1 MQCVSRRAHL
11 ATHANLLSLAQY
23 KQRPSTATALFLDAS
38 SATPAQTLRALW
50 AKPGVVRV
58 AGAHDALGAKLALQ
72 AGIDAIWSSGFEI
85 STAHAVPDASILTM
99 SEYLAAARSIAQG
112 VSPVPVIAD
121 CDTGYGNS
129 NNVIRMVREFEAAGI
144 AAVCIEDKR
153 FPKTNSFIDG
163 RQELASIAEFVGK
176 LLAAKNA
183 QRTRDFAVIA
193 RTEALIAGWSVDE
206 ALRRAEAY
214 VRAGAD
220 AVLVHDKSPNGS
232 GVRAFM
238 ARWPQSVPI
247 IIVPTTFPSLG
258 IAEAETLG
266 IKTVIYA
273 NQGIR
278 ASARAVAEVWH
289 TIVRDG
295 NSVAVE
301 TNIASMS
308 TLFELQGM
316 TMHTEAERAF
326 DRTGPLPTRAII
338 LHAGDHRDDASLLP
352 LTADVPLAALDLNGI
367 PLVQR
372 QVALLQQCGITD
384 ITVVTGYR
392 HGAVPV
398 SGATCVVNDEWQ
410 TGGEISSLLTA
421 PALPSQ
427 SDVRTLVCYGDVLC
441 DHHVLERLL
450 ATDDDCTIVVDRN
463 DTPSSHVVRDPVT
476 VEDDGGAPRRF
487 LSPATPR
494 QLRAIGSAIPS
505 TNVNGEFTGLTLCS
519 ASHWALLR
527 ARAEQRESG
536 ALPELLHESL
546 LNGAFISCLEI
557 TSGWLELRTFADYEL
572 ACRMIAS

>member
-1 MQCVSRRAHL
+1 MFV
-11 ATHANLLSLAQY
+11 
-23 KQRPSTATALFLDAS
+23 DAS

-50 AKPGVVRV
+50 ARPGVVRV
-58 AGAHDALGAKLALQ
+58 AGAHDALGAKLAVQ
-72 AGIDAIWSSGFEI
+72 AGLDAIWSSGFEI
-85 STAHAVPDASILTM
+85 STAYAVPDASILTM

-144 AAVCIEDKR
+144 AAVCIEDKK
-153 FPKTNSFIDG
+153 FPKTNSFIG
-163 RQELASIAEFVGK
+163 GKHELASIAEFVGK

-183 QRTRDFAVIA
+183 QRTRAFAVIA

-220 AVLVHDKSPNGS
+220 ALLVHDKSPDGS

-238 ARWPQSVPI
+238 ARWPKSVPV

-278 ASARAVAEVWH
+278 ASARAVSELWH

-301 TNIASMS
+301 KNIAPMS

-316 TMHTEAERAF
+316 PTHTAAERAF
-326 DRTGPLPTRAII
+326 DRTGPLPTRAIL
-338 LHAGDHRDDASLLP
+338 LHAGDHRDDKSLLP
-352 LTADVPLAALDLNGI
+352 LTSEVPLAALDLNGI

-372 QVALLQQCGITD
+372 QITLLRQCGIAD

-392 HGAVPV
+392 HEAIPAN
-398 SGATCVVNDEWQ
+398 GATCVVNDAWQ
-410 TGGEISSLLTA
+410 TGGEISSLLAA
-421 PALPSQ
+421 PALPLQ
-427 SDVRTLVCYGDVLC
+427 SDARTLVCYGDVLC

-463 DTPSSHVVRDPVT
+463 DAPSSHVVRDPVA
-476 VEDDGGAPRRF
+476 VEDDTGAPRRF

-494 QLRAIGSAIPS
+494 QLCAIGSAIDS
-505 TNVNGEFTGLTLCS
+505 TTANGEFTGFTLCS
-519 ASHWALLR
+519 AAHWPLLR
-527 ARAEQRESG
+527 ARAEQRGRG
-536 ALPELLHESL
+536 ALPELLQESL
-546 LNGAFISCLEI
+546 VNGAAISCLEI

-572 ACRMIAS
+572 ACQMIAS

>member
-1 MQCVSRRAHL
+1 MRI
-11 ATHANLLSLAQY
+11 
-23 KQRPSTATALFLDAS
+23 
-38 SATPAQTLRALW
+38 
-50 AKPGVVRV
+50 
-58 AGAHDALGAKLALQ
+58 AGAHNALGAKLAVQ
-72 AGIDAIWSSGFEI
+72 AGVDAIWSSGFEI

-112 VSPVPVIAD
+112 VSHVPVIAD

-153 FPKTNSFIDG
+153 FPKTNSFVG
-163 RQELASIAEFVGK
+163 GKQELASIAEFVGK

-183 QRTRDFAVIA
+183 QRTREFAVIA

-214 VRAGAD
+214 ARAGAD
-220 AVLVHDKSPNGS
+220 ALLVHDKSRDGS

-238 ARWPQSVPI
+238 ARWSLAVPI
-247 IIVPTTFPSLG
+247 IIVPTTFPGLG
-258 IAEAETLG
+258 IAEAEALG
-266 IKTVIYA
+266 IKMVIYA

-278 ASARAVAEVWH
+278 ASARAVSEVWH
-289 TIVRDG
+289 TIIRDG

-301 TNIASMS
+301 KNIAPMS

-316 TMHTEAERAF
+316 PTHTAAERAF
-326 DRTGPLPTRAII
+326 DRAGPLPTRAIV

-352 LTADVPLAALDLNGI
+352 LTADVPLAALDVNGT

-372 QVALLQQCGITD
+372 QIALLQQCGITD

-392 HGAVPV
+392 HDAVPAD
-398 SGATCVVNDEWQ
+398 GATCVVNSAWE
-410 TGGEISSLLTA
+410 TGGEISSLLSA
-421 PALPSQ
+421 PAMPAQ

-441 DHHVLERLL
+441 DQHVLVRLL
-450 ATDDDCTIVVDRN
+450 ATNDDCTIVIDRN
-463 DTPSSHVVRDPVT
+463 DSPASHVVRDPVT

-487 LSPATPR
+487 LSPVTPR
-494 QLRAIGSAIPS
+494 QLRAIGGAIAPGNS
-505 TNVNGEFTGLTLCS
+505 NGEFTGLTLFS
-519 ASHWALLR
+519 ALEWPLLR
-527 ARAEQRESG
+527 ARAERCGGG
-536 ALPELLHESL
+536 ALPELLQQSL
-546 LNGAFISCLEI
+546 SDGAAISCLEI